1 MPLIEVLAMF
11 LTTIGHGLS
20 NRMIQERF
28 QHSSES
34 ISRWFEIL
42 LDVVCLMAKDI
53 IKPSDPQ
60 FKEVPNK
67 IRNDG
72 RYWSYFKDCI

>member
-1 MPLIEVLAMF
+1 MF

-34 ISRWFEIL
+34 D
-42 LDVVCLMAKDI
+42 LDGLRLSAHDARVFLEALRRPELGFPHPPRGKYYLVDI
-53 IKPSDPQ
+53 WLSSNEWIFRPL
-60 FKEVPNK
+60 
-67 IRNDG
+67 
-72 RYWSYFKDCI
+72 